1 MVPVFG
7 VIGAALFLGERPT
20 PLQLAGGA
28 LLIGALLIISRHH
41 EEHYAEET
49 VA

>member
-7 VIGAALFLGERPT
+7 VIGAAIFLGERPT

-41 EEHYAEET
+41 EEHYTEET